1 MFTDYF
7 QSTHLLKWGV
17 GKQSL
22 LNPVRDKRI
31 SNTIVLFSP
40 RASMSVEQTD
50 QLIRL
55 ILNSLLLVVACVIV
69 LSGSLMRHS
78 AVVNQLRS
86 AQREYFELL
95 EGAGAFRTDRLMQL
109 KFQVRQLRQ
118 RYWMAHVSTLT
129 AHYALLFCI
138 ASALV
143 IAFRT
148 LINSNWLIH
157 AALVLF
163 VLGMGIL
170 LISIG
175 VMLLDFYSSKRSI
188 WDEINWLL
196 NLGTPRQKPPGTI
209 QRSRRSKSPAS
220 AQALNKRVVNM
231 GG

>member
-1 MFTDYF
+1 
-7 QSTHLLKWGV
+7 
-17 GKQSL
+17 
-22 LNPVRDKRI
+22 
-31 SNTIVLFSP
+31 
-40 RASMSVEQTD
+40 MSVEQTD

-118 RYWMAHVSTLT
+118 RYWLAHVSTLA

-143 IAFRT
+143 VAFRT
-148 LINSNWLIH
+148 LIHSNWLIQ

-163 VLGMGIL
+163 VVGMGIL
-170 LISIG
+170 LMSIG
-175 VMLLDFYSSKRSI
+175 FMLLDFYSSKRSL
-188 WDEINWLL
+188 WDEMNWLL
-196 NLGTPRQKPPGTI
+196 NLGTPRQKPPGATQPGVT
-209 QRSRRSKSPAS
+209 QRSRRSKSPAV
-220 AQALNKRVVNM
+220 AQRLNKRVANM